1 MFDLLI
7 EIGQTMRNN
16 KLRTALT
23 GIAVAWGI
31 FMLIILLGASRGVRD
46 NFESNVSADDTN
58 VLTVLGGYT
67 SKPHKGYKEGRRITL
82 KTSDMAV
89 IKHDNPRQVS
99 SVAAFASVDTAKIS
113 TERDA
118 LTNGFKAVY
127 PRVLKGNNLTLKSGR
142 FINERDIQACRRVM
156 IIHEKNA
163 RLLFGDDKD
172 AVGKT
177 VRSMGLAWTVVG
189 VYSHPWRSQSYA
201 PYTTLKSITG
211 NDDRAYMLEVVMDG
225 LKTEQDGENA
235 EAKARESIAK
245 NHNNFAPDDRG
256 AVWIINQFTN
266 YLTNKAALGYLDL
279 AMWVIGIFTLLS
291 GIVGVSNIMFVSV
304 RERTH
309 EIGIRRAIGA
319 KPRSILTQVVAE
331 SIAITTL
338 FGYIGVVMG
347 MITLEIITSMFEE
360 MKGAIVDLDIAI
372 KVTLALI
379 IAGSLAGLFPAMK
392 ATKVKPVEALRD
404 E

>member
-58 VLTVLGGYT
+58 VLTIWGGYT
-67 SKPHKGYKEGRRITL
+67 SKPYKGYKEGRRITL
-82 KTSDMAV
+82 KTSDMDA
-89 IKHDNPRQVS
+89 IKHDNPIQVS

-113 TERDA
+113 TEHDV
-118 LTNGFKAVY
+118 LNDGFKAVY
-127 PRVLKGNNLTLKSGR
+127 PRAMTADNITMKYGR
-142 FINERDIQACRRVM
+142 FINERDIQSCRRVM

-177 VRSMGLAWTVVG
+177 VRSMDLAWTVVG

-211 NDDRAYMLEVVMDG
+211 NDDRAYKLEVVMDG
-225 LKTEQDGENA
+225 LKTEQDGKNA
-235 EAKARESIAK
+235 ELKARESLAR
-245 NHNNFAPDDRG
+245 NHSFSPDDNG
-256 AVWIINQFTN
+256 AIWVWNEFTS

-338 FGYIGVVMG
+338 FGYIGVVVG

>member
-46 NFESNVSADDTN
+46 SFESNVSENETN
-58 VLTVLGGYT
+58 VLSVWGGYT
-67 SKPHKGYKEGRRITL
+67 SMPYKGYKDGRRIDL
-82 KTSDMAV
+82 KTSD
-89 IKHDNPRQVS
+89 ITDLKHDNPQLVS
-99 SVAAFASVDTAKIS
+99 SVAAFASVDTARIS
-113 TERDA
+113 TERDM
-118 LTNGFKAVY
+118 LTDGFKAVY
-127 PRVLKGNNLTLKSGR
+127 PRAMKADHITMKSGR
-142 FINERDIQACRRVM
+142 FINERDIQGCRRVM

-177 VRSMGLAWTVVG
+177 VRSMNLAWTVVG

-211 NDDRAYMLEVVMDG
+211 NDDRAYKLEVVMEG

-235 EAKARESIAK
+235 EMKVRESLAR
-245 NHNNFAPDDRG
+245 NHSFSPDDNG
-256 AVWIINQFTN
+256 AVWVWNQFTS

-279 AMWVIGIFTLLS
+279 AMWAIGIFTLLS